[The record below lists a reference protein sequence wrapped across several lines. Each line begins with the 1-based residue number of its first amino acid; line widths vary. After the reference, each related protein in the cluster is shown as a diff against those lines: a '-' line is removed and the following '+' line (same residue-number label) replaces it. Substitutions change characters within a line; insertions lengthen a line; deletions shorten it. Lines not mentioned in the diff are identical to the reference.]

1 MSEEVSAPQD
11 DKHGSNG
18 AAHGIPWHRRLSLRL
33 ALLFGSAILL
43 FNVMREPLFNAA
55 WNLVYSDDRATS
67 GESTLIDPLSLPRRF
82 EAFLIDSPPGTIDAE
97 SKEAVDFASTLR
109 DQYYSFAWVAQDGS
123 LAAIPEDLDLRI
135 GTQWAFD
142 NGVIIPVVRSNET
155 VTAGLAYME
164 NFPLE
169 GGRGMLVLISI
180 DPRGDFGDTVE
191 PGTLVLPLVAD
202 SPLLI
207 PDTRDPQEERRRFER
222 LQQLV
227 SVGVAVLLA
236 ALLGLMVAWFITRR
250 LAHMARGAR
259 LSLEE
264 QTVPSRFEIGGHDE
278 ITSLAESIN
287 QSRDRMAAL
296 LKEVQH
302 RDRTRREWI
311 AQVSHDI
318 RTPLTALAACIDRAE
333 GRTIGVQDPAV
344 RTELSLMLHT
354 AKADLDRLNT
364 LTKDLL
370 ESARL
375 DLDESLNMEEL
386 LPAEL
391 ARHTMAT
398 IRPYAQSKRI
408 NISTEI
414 PRGLPMLNGDGSRLM
429 RAFENLVKNAIQ
441 HAKERVTISLEADAT
456 EFRFIVDDDG
466 DGLPE
471 KDGQVIL
478 AAKGKNP
485 NKQDSSGLGLIV
497 TRKIVDAHKGQ
508 LKGENRACGGARM
521 MICLPVAPEDAE

>member
-1 MSEEVSAPQD
+1 
-11 DKHGSNG
+11 
-18 AAHGIPWHRRLSLRL
+18 
-33 ALLFGSAILL
+33 
-43 FNVMREPLFNAA
+43 MREPLSNAA
-55 WNLVYSDDRATS
+55 WNLVYSDDQTNIE
-67 GESTLIDPLSLPRRF
+67 ESALLDPLSLPRKF
-82 EAFLIDSPPGTIDAE
+82 EAILIDSPPGTINTQSEVAE
-97 SKEAVDFASTLR
+97 NFASTLR
-109 DQYYSFAWVAQDGS
+109 DQYYSFAWVAQDGA
-123 LAAIPEDLDLRI
+123 LTAVPEDLDLPT
-135 GTQWAFD
+135 GKQWTFD
-142 NGVIIPVVRSNET
+142 NGVIIPIVRSGEL
-155 VTAGLAYME
+155 VTAGLAIME

-180 DPRGDFGDTVE
+180 DPRGAFGDKVE
-191 PGTLVLPLVAD
+191 PGTLVLPLKPE
-202 SPLLI
+202 SPLLT
-207 PDTRDPQEERRRFER
+207 PDSRDPAEEGRRFRR

-227 SVGVAVLLA
+227 SFMVALILA
-236 ALLGLMVAWFITRR
+236 GLLGLMVALFITRR
-250 LAHMARGAR
+250 LARMARQAR

-264 QTVPSRFEIGGHDE
+264 QSEPSRFQIGGHDE

-408 NISTEI
+408 NIATDI
-414 PRGLPMLNGDGSRLM
+414 PRGLPMLQGDGSRLM

-441 HAKERVTISLEADAT
+441 HAKERVTISLEADDK

-466 DGLPE
+466 EGLPE
-471 KDGQVIL
+471 KDGEVIL

-508 LKGENRACGGARM
+508 LKGENRECGGARM
-521 MICLPVAPEDAE
+521 MICLPIEPEAES

>member
-1 MSEEVSAPQD
+1 
-11 DKHGSNG
+11 
-18 AAHGIPWHRRLSLRL
+18 
-33 ALLFGSAILL
+33 
-43 FNVMREPLFNAA
+43 
-55 WNLVYSDDRATS
+55 
-67 GESTLIDPLSLPRRF
+67 
-82 EAFLIDSPPGTIDAE
+82 
-97 SKEAVDFASTLR
+97 
-109 DQYYSFAWVAQDGS
+109 
-123 LAAIPEDLDLRI
+123 
-135 GTQWAFD
+135 
-142 NGVIIPVVRSNET
+142 
-155 VTAGLAYME
+155 
-164 NFPLE
+164 
-169 GGRGMLVLISI
+169 
-180 DPRGDFGDTVE
+180 
-191 PGTLVLPLVAD
+191 
-202 SPLLI
+202 
-207 PDTRDPQEERRRFER
+207 
-222 LQQLV
+222 
-227 SVGVAVLLA
+227 
-236 ALLGLMVAWFITRR
+236 MVALFITRR
-250 LAHMARGAR
+250 LARMARQAR

-264 QTVPSRFEIGGHDE
+264 QSEPSRFQIGGHDE

-408 NISTEI
+408 NIATDI
-414 PRGLPMLNGDGSRLM
+414 PRGLPMLQGDGSRLM

-441 HAKERVTISLEADAT
+441 HAKERVTISLEADDK

-466 DGLPE
+466 EGLPE
-471 KDGQVIL
+471 KDGEVIL

-508 LKGENRACGGARM
+508 LKGENRECGGARM
-521 MICLPVAPEDAE
+521 MICLPIEPEAES